1 LFHFMGLNSSSIND
15 ANFDACGQI
24 LLVTIV
30 GVFLVTSAAG
40 ATGRLPCPGKS
51 ESMNLQ
57 VVGHPLLLLLC

>member
-1 LFHFMGLNSSSIND
+1 
-15 ANFDACGQI
+15 
-24 LLVTIV
+24 LVTIV
-30 GVFLVTSAAG
+30 GVFLVASAAG